1 MFFYFR
7 LLLKEIFSELDEIK
21 NQSSYLSETFTESEG
36 ETKYGNKEATPGG
49 GVAPLWQ
56 CCPMVWAPQASTDL
70 ALPPINSHPRENSK
84 HPSLHPR
91 KVL

>member
-21 NQSSYLSETFTESEG
+21 NQSSYLSDMFTESEG

-49 GVAPLWQ
+49 GVAP
-56 CCPMVWAPQASTDL
+56 PL
-70 ALPPINSHPRENSK
+70 AVLPHGVGPSGVNRPR
-84 HPSLHPR
+84 PSAYKFTSSGKP
-91 KVL
+91 